1 MTRETRIGLI
11 VGLAFIVL
19 FGVVLSELG
28 TPVEVTEAKPE
39 RASENFYAFAPVTPG
54 AEPQPQRRELPLT
67 ARRRTEP
74 QTPAARRDPQPQRR
88 RQPAPV
94 PGTRQTPQ
102 RRTRQPTVRLA
113 PARPAG
119 RVDSREMTVEEFR
132 ARYGV
137 RGAAERTGR
146 TRTYVT
152 RRGDNLTAI
161 ARKFY
166 RTPSRKAVMKIFNA
180 NRNVLQSPDSLG
192 VDVKLVIP
200 N

>member
-28 TPVEVTEAKPE
+28 TSGEAPE
-39 RASENFYAFAPVTPG
+39 GRPDRMSRGFYARAPVIRP
-54 AEPQPQRRELPLT
+54 PQQQPKREELPLV
-67 ARRRTEP
+67 ARRRTDP
-74 QTPAARRDPQPQRR
+74 SGSATARGAPRPQRR
-88 RQPAPV
+88 QQPAPI
-94 PGTRQTPQ
+94 
-102 RRTRQPTVRLA
+102 A
-113 PARPAG
+113 
-119 RVDSREMTVEEFR
+119 
-132 ARYGV
+132 
-137 RGAAERTGR
+137 RTGR
-146 TRTYVT
+146 TPPRRAGRRAAGSAPTRPAGSGDRREMTAEELAAAHGVGGRGDHWRMYVT

-180 NRNVLQSPDSLG
+180 NRNVLQTPDSLG
-192 VDVKLVIP
+192 VGVKIVIP